1 MLKSC
6 SVFFV
11 KIMIPLMT
19 MQMCISSLVLP
30 LESSFNASTL
40 TRTVHL
46 ELQFK
51 SGVNFIN
58 MLMLAQLK
66 VHRSKGMALTIVY
79 VQPPKISQ
87 TVKEIKSICL
97 YLLTAFYLTQPSS
110 IQIICFDFK
119 TQDSAL
125 PYNIIPWCS
134 FYERKCCGAQ
144 LIFPQQNYNQLYQ

>member
-1 MLKSC
+1 MIWNFEHFLLILEIFCCFVLFLSTYPRGNSHDKFEKTSLQLTKRLCKALYFDFNSFFKSCQMLKSC

-79 VQPPKISQ
+79 VQPPKIS
-87 TVKEIKSICL
+87 
-97 YLLTAFYLTQPSS
+97 
-110 IQIICFDFK
+110 
-119 TQDSAL
+119 
-125 PYNIIPWCS
+125 
-134 FYERKCCGAQ
+134 
-144 LIFPQQNYNQLYQ
+144 